1 MSISLGPPPK
11 LSSGKLR
18 AAALGI
24 GLAIT
29 IAWGPLETFDIGG
42 QMVVQGRRFDL
53 LPAGTMLKASGMLH
67 GIMGLPLRRVGPA
80 KLEVMDASFAL
91 VGWDGTPRETLAPFA
106 DQILAAYQRAQLQF
120 GAAAL
125 E

>member
-11 LSSGKLR
+11 LSSGKLG

-29 IAWGPLETFDIGG
+29 IAWGPLQTFDVDG
-42 QMVVQGRRFDL
+42 QLLIQGRRFEV
-53 LPAGTMLKASGMLH
+53 LPGGTMFRASGVLS
-67 GIMGLPLRRVGPA
+67 GVVGLALRRLTA
-80 KLEVMDASFAL
+80 TKFEVMDSRLTMIGWAGTSRDAL
-91 VGWDGTPRETLAPFA
+91 LPLSK
-106 DQILAAYQRAQLQF
+106 QIGEAYQRAQLQF
-120 GAAAL
+120 GAAAM